1 MSYKQLRKLNDVWK
15 KDYAAQIIKESDQM
29 QHYIEDSIKK
39 ARFGQEEVG
48 EMIDDLD
55 EVTDTWQDALNDIQ
69 KKIIEKAIEYGL
81 TKEDMEGYTD
91 E

>member
-1 MSYKQLRKLNDVWK
+1 
-15 KDYAAQIIKESDQM
+15 M